1 MSSSEKQKIIFVV
14 N

>member
-1 MSSSEKQKIIFVV
+1 MARAEKQKIIFC